1 MSHQLVQPQWKPPP
15 LKNYSSRSADSLIF
29 TSHGRAALERGA
41 WRLKAVTLLCC
52 IDWERA
58 GVIRLPDSDTWKCRA
73 VILPT
78 TETFIKV
85 CWWNRETRSESERR
99 KPTCLVCRCHRILD
113 SCRNESWQHFAFSFK
128 SQERR
133 AAVNQRRWTVCFGVH
148 YRRAI
153 SCQVEGKTTLEL
165 LLFNLSVR
173 LYDIKGESKMNV
185 CSPLRTNTN
194 KKRLFYIYIISKCC
208 FICTQWIT

>member
-1 MSHQLVQPQWKPPP
+1 MQPQWKPPL

-85 CWWNRETRSESERR
+85 CWWNRETRSESEWR

-128 SQERR
+128 SQERQ
-133 AAVNQRRWTVCFGVH
+133 AAVNQRRWTVCFAVH

-173 LYDIKGESKMNV
+173 LSMTSRVKVKWTFVLLYEQIQIKRDYFIYTSSQNAV
-185 CSPLRTNTN
+185 
-194 KKRLFYIYIISKCC
+194 LFAHSE
-208 FICTQWIT
+208 